1 MKVALVSEWLDAWRG
16 GAETSALQ
24 FLHHLVDAGADV
36 HVFTRSRPAS
46 APGLTVHTVSGA
58 SLSRTR
64 RSVTFAHRVE
74 RLLRGES
81 FDIVH
86 GITACRGLDLYEP
99 RGGTVAETIERNLAL
114 RSSPTARSLK
124 RYANRF
130 NLKQR
135 YTLRLER
142 ALLRDPSGPT
152 VVALSDYVVE
162 QLRRHYALPDG
173 RIRKVFNGVD
183 PDPTTP
189 AERARHREE
198 IRLEYNVP
206 ADATLVLCVAHNFR
220 LKGVACWME
229 ALAAL
234 RDRGVDD
241 VRSLVLGRDDS
252 VRWRR
257 LADRLSLNSRL
268 TFVGPTDR
276 VGEFYH
282 AADVLVH
289 PTYYDPC
296 SRVVLEAMSSGL
308 ACITTRWDGAAE
320 LVSDGCS
327 GFVLVEPTDV
337 GRLADCVQKL
347 RDPAVRK
354 AMGDAA
360 RVSAQRASMAQHA
373 QELLGVYEDVVHR
386 GRLATDGRS
395 RLMKSV

>member
-1 MKVALVSEWLDAWRG
+1 
-16 GAETSALQ
+16 
-24 FLHHLVDAGADV
+24 
-36 HVFTRSRPAS
+36 
-46 APGLTVHTVSGA
+46 
-58 SLSRTR
+58 
-64 RSVTFAHRVE
+64 
-74 RLLRGES
+74 
-81 FDIVH
+81 
-86 GITACRGLDLYEP
+86 
-99 RGGTVAETIERNLAL
+99 VAETIERNLAL

-142 ALLRDPSGPT
+142 GLLRDPHGPT

-189 AERARHREE
+189 GERARHRDE
-198 IRLEYNVP
+198 IRREYDVP
-206 ADATLVLCVAHNFR
+206 AAATLVLCVAHNFR
-220 LKGVACWME
+220 LKGVARWME
-229 ALAAL
+229 ALAIL
-234 RDRGVDD
+234 RDRGVND

-257 LADRLSLNSRL
+257 LVDRLSLNSHL

-276 VGEFYH
+276 VREFYH

-320 LVSDGCS
+320 VVSDGVS
-327 GFVLVEPTDV
+327 GFVLAEPTDV

-347 RDPAVRK
+347 RHPALRK
-354 AMGDAA
+354 AMGEAA
-360 RVSAQRASMAQHA
+360 RVSSQRGSMAQHA
-373 QELLGVYEDVVHR
+373 RELLAVYEDVVDR
-386 GRLATDGRS
+386 GRPAADRRS
-395 RLMKSV
+395 RVMESA